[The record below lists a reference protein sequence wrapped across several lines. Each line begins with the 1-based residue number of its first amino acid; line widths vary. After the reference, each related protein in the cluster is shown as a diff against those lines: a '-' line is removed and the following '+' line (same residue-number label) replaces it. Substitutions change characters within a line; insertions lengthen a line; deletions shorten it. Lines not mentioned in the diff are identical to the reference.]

1 MDLLQQQGY
10 AYLPFPSGEDITRR
24 ALVLVEGR
32 EGNALGGTP
41 PHMDACGATNVL
53 LGIQDDM
60 YAEDHVYAIWLFF
73 APEHAAET
81 LTAYYKMI
89 GAML

>member
-1 MDLLQQQGY
+1 V
-10 AYLPFPSGEDITRR
+10 AHRR
-24 ALVLVEGR
+24 
-32 EGNALGGTP
+32 
-41 PHMDACGATNVL
+41 MDACSNQCA

-60 YAEDHVYAIWLFF
+60 YARTVYAMAIF

-81 LTAYYKMI
+81 LTAYYKI